1 MFNLMCIDGILFLSE
16 LHIIL
21 FCYLLFKLIL
31 IVSRLE
37 FRILLTDVI
46 GVFAHVLMYLMKTS
60 TFSCPH
66 AHMSEH

>member
-1 MFNLMCIDGILFLSE
+1 MCIDGIRLFSE
-16 LHIIL
+16 LHITL

-37 FRILLTDVI
+37 FRILLTDAI

-60 TFSCPH
+60 TFSCPY
-66 AHMSEH
+66 AHISEH